1 MDDFSAKPGEPNMFG
16 LVGTKPIALHKK
28 RMLSSMTPTIVEKT
42 ENYLWLWVL
51 VVLQYHI
58 SIANHIKCL

>member
-16 LVGTKPIALHKK
+16 LVGNEASAKK

-51 VVLQYHI
+51 LVVLIIHQYC
-58 SIANHIKCL
+58 KPY